1 MFEFIGIVFITV
13 IVAIATY
20 EITDSKRFDKKCKA
34 SELIYNLT
42 LDDFEFS
49 KEISNLLISKKNVK
63 RIFCVNSDKEK
74 ACILRISAGNH
85 IFSIKATKKETDAFL
100 KLFDDTDFIQV
111 DLHTFIMYISTK
123 SEKAEEI
130 RRIKRS
136 LSRDCNIPSIF
147 KKYKVDLS
155 SYFEDKSAK
164 AEFTDKDTKELLFKI
179 KDTINA
185 NIPL

>member
-1 MFEFIGIVFITV
+1 MFKFIGIIFITV
-13 IVAIATY
+13 IVAIVTY
-20 EITDSKRFDKKCKA
+20 EITDSKRFDENCKA
-34 SELIYNLT
+34 SELIYSLT

-123 SEKAEEI
+123 SEKAEGI
-130 RRIKRS
+130 RKIKRS

-155 SYFEDKSAK
+155 SYFEDISAK
-164 AEFTDKDTKELLFKI
+164 AEFTDKDTKELLFKV

>member
-34 SELIYNLT
+34 SEFIYSLT

-74 ACILRISAGNH
+74 ACILEYLPEITYFQLKRL
-85 IFSIKATKKETDAFL
+85 KK
-100 KLFDDTDFIQV
+100 KRMLF
-111 DLHTFIMYISTK
+111 
-123 SEKAEEI
+123 
-130 RRIKRS
+130 
-136 LSRDCNIPSIF
+136 
-147 KKYKVDLS
+147 
-155 SYFEDKSAK
+155 
-164 AEFTDKDTKELLFKI
+164 
-179 KDTINA
+179 
-185 NIPL
+185 

>member
-1 MFEFIGIVFITV
+1 MEIIIACGAVVLVIIYLVINNMKNKKKKDEIVKFIQ
-13 IVAIATY
+13 
-20 EITDSKRFDKKCKA
+20 
-34 SELIYNLT
+34 NLS

-155 SYFEDKSAK
+155 SYFEDKSAR
-164 AEFTDKDTKELLFKI
+164 AEFTDKDTKELLFKV

>member
-1 MFEFIGIVFITV
+1 MEIIIACGAVVLVIIYLVINNMKNKKKKDEIVKFIQ
-13 IVAIATY
+13 
-20 EITDSKRFDKKCKA
+20 
-34 SELIYNLT
+34 NLS

-123 SEKAEEI
+123 AEEI